1 MTCSETREPDQE
13 DGDFPVDPMPGFIFI
28 EPEYREMA
36 TRAWVAEIVMGSGE
50 VPLKSDTLSFC
61 EQMTQWLL
69 SGASK
74 STNKLR
80 VIKDAD

>member
-1 MTCSETREPDQE
+1 MRELDQE
-13 DGDFPVDPMPGFIFI
+13 EGDFPVDPTPGFIFI

-50 VPLKSDTLSFC
+50 VPLKSDTLGFC

-69 SGASK
+69 SGTSK
-74 STNKLR
+74 SASKLR
-80 VIKDAD
+80 VIKDAN